1 MNPPKGHKPLKG
13 DEPPKGEILRVK
25 SWGKNPGDEWG
36 GTPGELCQGGTP
48 PG

>member
-13 DEPPKGEILRVK
+13 EILRAK
-25 SWGKNPGDEWG
+25 SEGKNPGDEWG
-36 GTPGELCQGGTP
+36 GTPGKLCQGGTP